1 MKLFNSVGFFV
12 CLFVFKVPMPC
23 QALFLALGRC
33 QEKIAELRGEVRVCL
48 QQTIS
53 ATSTGHA
60 MGKREQDGEE
70 WAVVDVVTSPDR
82 SGPLERAG
90 LGGDW
95 KGRRESTIDLETG
108 VMLCTFEKEQRGQCG
123 WGGGGVLLRSFMGI
137 KEIKRRL
144 PAEP

>member
-60 MGKREQDGEE
+60 MGKRGQDGEE

-95 KGRRESTIDLETG
+95 KGRRGKNATAIEWTEKPPGKETVKESSA
-108 VMLCTFEKEQRGQCG
+108 MR
-123 WGGGGVLLRSFMGI
+123 
-137 KEIKRRL
+137 
-144 PAEP
+144 